1 MEVIM
6 IDPLVVF
13 TKKIGV
19 KNPAAKISTM
29 PHKINPQI
37 SQQMMSLARKLR
49 YNASFFMEVMIVD
62 HERNLEHFIGEMDK
76 LDESCCMM
84 GELLSYGEEMARD
97 MTVYPRR
104 MEANLGILKGL
115 MLSESVMME
124 LGKKIGKQTAHEVI
138 YENAT
143 KAIKEELDFKQ
154 VLLSDARVSRHLT
167 AADMDRL
174 LNPVG
179 YLGLAP
185 QITRDAVSLSR
196 KEREQE

>member
-1 MEVIM
+1 
-6 IDPLVVF
+6 
-13 TKKIGV
+13 
-19 KNPAAKISTM
+19 
-29 PHKINPQI
+29 
-37 SQQMMSLARKLR
+37 
-49 YNASFFMEVMIVD
+49 
-62 HERNLEHFIGEMDK
+62 
-76 LDESCCMM
+76 
-84 GELLSYGEEMARD
+84 MARD

-115 MLSESVMME
+115 MLSESVMIE

-143 KAIKEELDFKQ
+143 KAIREELEFKQ
-154 VLLSDARVSRHLT
+154 VLLSDERVSQHLT
-167 AADMDRL
+167 AADIDRL

-185 QITRDAVSLSR
+185 QIARDAVALSR

>member
-1 MEVIM
+1 
-6 IDPLVVF
+6 
-13 TKKIGV
+13 
-19 KNPAAKISTM
+19 M

-49 YNASFFMEVMIVD
+49 YNASFFMEVMVVD

-76 LDESCCMM
+76 LDESCRMM
-84 GELLSYGEEMARD
+84 GELLGYGEEMARD

-115 MLSESVMME
+115 MLSESVMIE

-143 KAIKEELDFKQ
+143 KAIREELDFKQ
-154 VLLSDARVSRHLT
+154 VLLSDGRVSRHLT
-167 AADMDRL
+167 AENIDRL
-174 LNPVG
+174 LNPAG

-185 QITRDAVSLSR
+185 QIARDAAALSR